1 MTNESMKNKV
11 AIVTGGSTGI
21 GLATAALFLQHGM
34 KVTIAGRRQEE
45 GQKALAQL
53 QQISKEVAFIQ
64 TDVSVS
70 TQVAQLIDKTVQQFG
85 RLDVI
90 YNNAGIEG
98 QFGLIGDISEENYDQ
113 LMAINVKGVWL
124 STKYAVAQFKRQ
136 GGGGAIVNTSSW
148 LARGAFAGSAIY
160 SASKAALDSMTRA
173 LAIELAP
180 DGIRVNNVQPGY
192 IQTPMFDRFFGG
204 ADAEE
209 QKAPLLKHAPLG
221 RFGKP
226 EEIAEMVYWLS
237 CPAASFVTGESI
249 AVDGGLSIG
258 GQRI

>member
-11 AIVTGGSTGI
+11 AIITGGTTGI
-21 GLATAALFLQHGM
+21 GLATAALFLEHGM
-34 KVTIAGRRQEE
+34 KVAIAGRRAEE

-53 QQISKEVAFIQ
+53 QQISHEVVFIQ
-64 TDVSVS
+64 TDVAVS

-90 YNNAGIEG
+90 FNNAGIEG
-98 QFGLIGDISEENYDQ
+98 HFGLIGDISEESFDQ
-113 LMAINVKGVWL
+113 LMAINLKGAWL

-160 SASKAALDSMTRA
+160 SASKAALDGMTRA

-204 ADAEE
+204 EDAEQ
-209 QKAPLLKHAPLG
+209 QKDPLRKHAPAG
-221 RFGKP
+221 RFGNP
-226 EEIAEMVYWLS
+226 EEIAAMVFWLS
-237 CPAASFVTGESI
+237 SPAASFVTGESI

-258 GQRI
+258 GQRL